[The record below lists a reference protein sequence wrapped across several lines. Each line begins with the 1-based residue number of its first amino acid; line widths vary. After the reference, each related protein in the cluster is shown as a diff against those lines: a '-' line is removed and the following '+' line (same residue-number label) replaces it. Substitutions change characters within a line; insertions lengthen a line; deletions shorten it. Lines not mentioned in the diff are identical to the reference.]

1 MCQSINRPNNTLNGI
16 PPMYLGL
23 PETNGLPPNE
33 SILSPDEQIKY
44 LSAPETDGSIVRFD
58 INGNAVEEQGY
69 IRCDSEGKC
78 HAISTITVMFANVYQ
93 YMSDKGVDFETACER
108 LGLPNDIKEEVLIIN
123 ECSFERIENEL
134 FKASLVNGQNHPRS
148 QTELP
153 KKVNDSLS
161 SKDQPE
167 VAGPPANRENSG
179 ATKREPL
186 ETLPIPGWIRCEVD
200 MNDGRGARKVHV
212 HAHNKR
218 LISTAEKIWDE
229 MRGILSP
236 SEGHSKGHFE
246 KRDDLRINP
255 IMGYVNASGKER
267 SLSEREV
274 KIVSHMINQLP
285 PELKHLVNEL
295 NFCEDLKDSNN
306 SKVGGLYH
314 SPLAKIEIEAQY
326 LYPGQFETLVG
337 VFLHE
342 MTHQLEDLMAAR
354 KPDVF
359 SVNYESWEKLLG
371 WGSSVNSHVKRARVG
386 ERNHTREKNA
396 PLNEL
401 IACSMGAYYSILAGM
416 DPIEAFRL
424 QHFDIVR
431 MKDSDRADLLN
442 FCSHVHQ
449 TYASNLNS
457 PISEL
462 VDLSP
467 RGSRIRGISG
477 AVNPFVQ
484 QTRKYTRSMMSR

>member
-1 MCQSINRPNNTLNGI
+1 MYHSTDKLNNGLSSTT
-16 PPMYLGL
+16 PMFLGSSETHGL
-23 PETNGLPPNE
+23 PSNE
-33 SILSPDEQIKY
+33 SPLSPKEQIKY
-44 LSAPETDGSIVRFD
+44 RTAPETDGSIVRFD
-58 INGNAVEEQGY
+58 LAGNAIEEQGY
-69 IRCDSEGKC
+69 IRYDTEGNR
-78 HAISTITVMFANVYQ
+78 HAISTLTVTFANVYR
-93 YMSDKGVDFETACER
+93 YMSDKAVDIDTACER
-108 LGLPNDIKEEVLIIN
+108 LGLPDDIREEVLIIN
-123 ECSFERIENEL
+123 ECSIERIENEL
-134 FKASLVNGQNHPRS
+134 FKASLVNGQNHLRG
-148 QTELP
+148 QAELP
-153 KKVNDSLS
+153 KQVNERLR
-161 SKDQPE
+161 SKDRPE
-167 VAGPPANRENSG
+167 VIGVPINRENSG
-179 ATKREPL
+179 ATKKEPL
-186 ETLPIPGWIRCEVD
+186 ETRPIPGWIGREVD
-200 MNDGRGARKVHV
+200 LYDGREPRKVHL

-218 LISTAEKIWDE
+218 LIPKAEKIWDE
-229 MRGILSP
+229 MRGILSS
-236 SEGHSKGHFE
+236 SEGNSKGRFE

-326 LYPGQFETLVG
+326 LYPGQFEVLVG

-371 WGSSVNSHVKRARVG
+371 WGFSVNSHVKRARVG
-386 ERNHTREKNA
+386 ESNHTREKNA

-457 PISEL
+457 PITEL

-467 RGSRIRGISG
+467 SGSRIREISG
-477 AVNPFVQ
+477 AVNPFVPQ
-484 QTRKYTRSMMSR
+484 SRK